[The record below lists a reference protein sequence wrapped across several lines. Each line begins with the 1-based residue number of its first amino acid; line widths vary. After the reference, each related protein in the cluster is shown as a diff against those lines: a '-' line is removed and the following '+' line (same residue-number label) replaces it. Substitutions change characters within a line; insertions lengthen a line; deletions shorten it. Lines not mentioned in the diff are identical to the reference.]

1 MAEQRVNILVYR
13 PDGTLVAQYL
23 LGDGEHLIGR
33 DINCPVYLDS
43 EHISFNHAKL
53 HLSHDGIHI
62 EDLNSTAGTYLD
74 RVTVRGK
81 LRIKPGQVLQVGDL
95 TIHLQPESEE
105 QAGPGSRL
113 GDGRYTLVRMLGKG
127 GMGEVWLA
135 KDEQLDEEVALK
147 RLPPEVGADA
157 MALADMQ
164 REVKKSR
171 ALSHPNIVRIHDL
184 VMQTGE
190 DPLISLEYV
199 DGTDLTAIAATKT
212 NRIFG
217 WSDIKDWIL
226 QLVTALEYA
235 HEEKIVHRDLKPGN
249 IMISRKGR
257 LKLADF
263 GISAT
268 VADATR
274 RSSMEGFIS
283 GTTLYMSPQ
292 QMEGKPPKVTDDV
305 YALGAT
311 IYELLTSR
319 PPFYTG
325 NVEHQVIN
333 VTPAPPSQ
341 RLAEFGFTG
350 EIPPYVQELAM
361 ACLSKEPEDRPQTMG
376 AVRQWIEAEGQA
388 TGAIPKPTT
397 KTIKIAAP
405 VAAALGPAAEPV
417 PEGEKAKSAISA
429 WAIYVMGIVLVLVCF
444 IVGKNCS
451 GGKESEAIKEDKNGS
466 AMVGSAVIPAEVEKP
481 KGKSDSSTGP
491 DSPTV
496 TQPVQPPTTPAT
508 GTKKPGT
515 LLWEFETGDWV
526 TSSPAIGTDGTVYIR
541 SMDGKLY
548 ALDGKTGTKK
558 WEAKMNGSEQ
568 AQASP
573 SIGFDGTVYIGGGGS
588 NRNTL
593 YALDGKTGESLW
605 RFETGNQG
613 TVTPAIGSDGVVY
626 LGSMDNKI
634 YALNGATGTLKW
646 SYRVEHHVTAPPAIG
661 TDGTVYFGSWDRKV
675 YALNGKSGK
684 EIWEF
689 AAGAQVSYP
698 IAIGI
703 DGTLFFG
710 QRSGKVYA
718 LNGRTGVKKWE
729 FKTQGNN
736 VSASPAIGKDGTVY
750 VGSNDKRV
758 YALDGKNGT
767 KKWEFETGGIVGSS
781 PAIGADGTVYIG
793 SSDSKVYALDG
804 VTGTKKWEFETGR
817 DVQSSPAISSDG
829 ILYIG
834 SKDNKVYAIKT
845 DSKGLAKSPWPM
857 FGQNAQHTG
866 RASAISNSL
875 EAAAAI
881 EAAIRKAAG
890 KPSGELTKA
899 DLLKVKSL
907 EIMHSQV
914 KDVTPLSGLSELRS
928 ITLRNNKITDL
939 NPLKNLSHLRHLD
952 LQDNLISD
960 LSGLE
965 NMKQLV
971 HLNLH
976 NNKIRDLAPLSELTE
991 LNSVWSSKNQIT
1003 NIRALAKLTK
1013 ITSFGPG
1020 GFQDNPL
1027 TDLKGLEGMTELQ
1040 DLQLHNTRV
1049 KDLTP
1054 LFNLKKLKNIQL
1066 THVPDVTKSQI
1077 EELQKALPNCKI
1089 AHNATK

>member
-53 HLSHDGIHI
+53 HLSHDGIQI

-74 RVTVRGK
+74 GVTVRGK

-95 TIHLQPESEE
+95 TIHLQPESEG

-212 NRIFG
+212 NGIFG

-263 GISAT
+263 GIAAT

-361 ACLSKEPEDRPQTMG
+361 ACLAKEPEGRPQTMG
-376 AVRQWIEAEGQA
+376 AIRQWIQTEGQA
-388 TGAIPKPTT
+388 TGVIPKPTT
-397 KTIKIAAP
+397 RTIKQPAP
-405 VAAALGPAAEPV
+405 VAEPVGIAEEPV
-417 PEGEKAKSAISA
+417 PAQGKAKSGMPA
-429 WAIYVMGIVLVLVCF
+429 WMIYVMGIALVLICF
-444 IVGKNCS
+444 IVGENCS
-451 GGKESEAIKEDKNGS
+451 GGKKVQELSKGGSNGS
-466 AMVGSAVIPAEVEKP
+466 VIKTAKVDTLKQRPI
-481 KGKSDSSTGP
+481 
-491 DSPTV
+491 
-496 TQPVQPPTTPAT
+496 TQPQITSNTRPANGNSSIESVGVMQGRVICLGPNAVQPPETLGNTVVDVAAGAFHYLALRAN
-508 GTKKPGT
+508 GTVVAWGNNSKGQCNVPKELKSVKSIYANKSSSAAILNDNTIIVFGHGFGLPKSGEKLTLFSANANNSIGKYENGT
-515 LLWEFETGDWV
+515 LKAWGHNNHKQLEIPENLGDVTQIRAGGHGTIALRKDGSVTGWGWV
-526 TSSPAIGTDGTVYIR
+526 ANVPKDLDNVQKISCYSHAAFALKQDGTVV
-541 SMDGKLY
+541 G
-548 ALDGKTGTKK
+548 
-558 WEAKMNGSEQ
+558 W
-568 AQASP
+568 
-573 SIGFDGTVYIGGGGS
+573 
-588 NRNTL
+588 
-593 YALDGKTGESLW
+593 
-605 RFETGNQG
+605 
-613 TVTPAIGSDGVVY
+613 
-626 LGSMDNKI
+626 
-634 YALNGATGTLKW
+634 
-646 SYRVEHHVTAPPAIG
+646 G
-661 TDGTVYFGSWDRKV
+661 TDDGGMIASTPKDLKNVIAVEPGRY
-675 YALNGKSGK
+675 
-684 EIWEF
+684 F
-689 AAGAQVSYP
+689 AA
-698 IAIGI
+698 
-703 DGTLFFG
+703 
-710 QRSGKVYA
+710 A
-718 LNGRTGVKKWE
+718 L
-729 FKTQGNN
+729 
-736 VSASPAIGKDGTVY
+736 
-750 VGSNDKRV
+750 
-758 YALDGKNGT
+758 L
-767 KKWEFETGGIVGSS
+767 
-781 PAIGADGTVYIG
+781 ADGSLRTWG
-793 SSDSKVYALDG
+793 RWGG
-804 VTGTKKWEFETGR
+804 VQARVSNLKSR
-817 DVQSSPAISSDG
+817 VLAIDCG
-829 ILYIG
+829 
-834 SKDNKVYAIKT
+834 
-845 DSKGLAKSPWPM
+845 
-857 FGQNAQHTG
+857 
-866 RASAISNSL
+866 
-875 EAAAAI
+875 
-881 EAAIRKAAG
+881 
-890 KPSGELTKA
+890 
-899 DLLKVKSL
+899 
-907 EIMHSQV
+907 
-914 KDVTPLSGLSELRS
+914 
-928 ITLRNNKITDL
+928 
-939 NPLKNLSHLRHLD
+939 
-952 LQDNLISD
+952 QDNIVAIV
-960 LSGLE
+960 
-965 NMKQLV
+965 Q
-971 HLNLH
+971 
-976 NNKIRDLAPLSELTE
+976 
-991 LNSVWSSKNQIT
+991 
-1003 NIRALAKLTK
+1003 
-1013 ITSFGPG
+1013 
-1020 GFQDNPL
+1020 
-1027 TDLKGLEGMTELQ
+1027 
-1040 DLQLHNTRV
+1040 
-1049 KDLTP
+1049 
-1054 LFNLKKLKNIQL
+1054 
-1066 THVPDVTKSQI
+1066 
-1077 EELQKALPNCKI
+1077 
-1089 AHNATK
+1089 

>member
-53 HLSHDGIHI
+53 HLSHDGIQI

-74 RVTVRGK
+74 GVTVRGK

-95 TIHLQPESEE
+95 TIHLQPESEG

-212 NRIFG
+212 NGIFG

-263 GISAT
+263 GIAAT

-361 ACLSKEPEDRPQTMG
+361 ACLAKEPEGRPQTMG
-376 AVRQWIEAEGQA
+376 AIRQWIETEGQA
-388 TGAIPKPTT
+388 TGVIPKPTT

-405 VAAALGPAAEPV
+405 VAEPVGIAEEPV
-417 PEGEKAKSAISA
+417 PAQGKAKSTIPA

-451 GGKESEAIKEDKNGS
+451 GGKEGTSSAGDNNGS
-466 AMVGSAVIPAEVEKP
+466 ASIIP
-481 KGKSDSSTGP
+481 
-491 DSPTV
+491 
-496 TQPVQPPTTPAT
+496 
-508 GTKKPGT
+508 
-515 LLWEFETGDWV
+515 
-526 TSSPAIGTDGTVYIR
+526 
-541 SMDGKLY
+541 
-548 ALDGKTGTKK
+548 
-558 WEAKMNGSEQ
+558 
-568 AQASP
+568 
-573 SIGFDGTVYIGGGGS
+573 
-588 NRNTL
+588 
-593 YALDGKTGESLW
+593 ESLKEGLVAYYP
-605 RFETGNQG
+605 FNGNAKDESG
-613 TVTPAIGSDGVVY
+613 NGHNGKV
-626 LGSMDNKI
+626 
-634 YALNGATGTLKW
+634 NGATLTIDRHGDSNKAY
-646 SYRVEHHVTAPPAIG
+646 SF
-661 TDGTVYFGSWDRKV
+661 DGMDD
-675 YALNGKSGK
+675 
-684 EIWEF
+684 EIL
-689 AAGAQVSYP
+689 V
-698 IAIGI
+698 
-703 DGTLFFG
+703 D
-710 QRSGKVYA
+710 
-718 LNGRTGVKKWE
+718 
-729 FKTQGNN
+729 
-736 VSASPAIGKDGTVY
+736 
-750 VGSNDKRV
+750 
-758 YALDGKNGT
+758 
-767 KKWEFETGGIVGSS
+767 
-781 PAIGADGTVYIG
+781 
-793 SSDSKVYALDG
+793 
-804 VTGTKKWEFETGR
+804 
-817 DVQSSPAISSDG
+817 
-829 ILYIG
+829 
-834 SKDNKVYAIKT
+834 
-845 DSKGLAKSPWPM
+845 
-857 FGQNAQHTG
+857 H
-866 RASAISNSL
+866 
-875 EAAAAI
+875 
-881 EAAIRKAAG
+881 
-890 KPSGELTKA
+890 KP
-899 DLLKVKSL
+899 
-907 EIMHSQV
+907 
-914 KDVTPLSGLSELRS
+914 
-928 ITLRNNKITDL
+928 
-939 NPLKNLSHLRHLD
+939 
-952 LQDNLISD
+952 
-960 LSGLE
+960 
-965 NMKQLV
+965 
-971 HLNLH
+971 
-976 NNKIRDLAPLSELTE
+976 E
-991 LNSVWSSKNQIT
+991 LN
-1003 NIRALAKLTK
+1003 A
-1013 ITSFGPG
+1013 FP
-1020 GFQDNPL
+1020 
-1027 TDLKGLEGMTELQ
+1027 
-1040 DLQLHNTRV
+1040 
-1049 KDLTP
+1049 
-1054 LFNLKKLKNIQL
+1054 
-1066 THVPDVTKSQI
+1066 VTI
-1077 EELQKALPNCKI
+1077 
-1089 AHNATK
+1089 